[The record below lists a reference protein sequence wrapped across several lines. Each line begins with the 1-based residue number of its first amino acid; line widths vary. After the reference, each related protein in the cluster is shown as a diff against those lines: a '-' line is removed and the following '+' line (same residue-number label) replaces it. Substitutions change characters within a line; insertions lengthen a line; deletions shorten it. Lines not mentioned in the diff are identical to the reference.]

1 MNEQEVLEL
10 ENRVE
15 EQVRVLR
22 ARSKGLSWAQVATA
36 LKISAPRA
44 KEIAM
49 RALGVGHAEKVTPE
63 KAEEALQYLDGD
75 R

>member
-1 MNEQEVLEL
+1 MNEEQVLEI
-10 ENRVE
+10 ERRVE

-22 ARSKGLSWAQVATA
+22 ARSKGLSWSQVSAA
-36 LKISAPRA
+36 VKISVPRA
-44 KEIAM
+44 KELAM

-63 KAEEALQYLDGD
+63 KAAEALEYLDGD